1 MFREG
6 FLKGHPRSI
15 SFLMWILDLAMP
27 VLAGWLAFVIYP
39 DFEYIPQRYINAVGL
54 ALIGFAIVFPNLSFG
69 KGFRGMPIISEL
81 KYVVFA
87 VSSIFVGIVLVA
99 LFTKSTASY
108 SRVWF
113 VEWYF
118 LTLLGLIGYRVALRL
133 SLRWF
138 RSNGF
143 NQRSV
148 VVVGSGEIARTVI
161 ARLLSATWS
170 GFRVVA
176 IFTDD
181 ERVTEG
187 FLDGGVIK
195 GGYEDVAEYVQG
207 AGADQ
212 VWMAMPLQNQDQIH
226 GVMQSLQHCTADIR
240 YVPDI
245 FEFQLFNHSM
255 SEVAG
260 LPVLNLTT
268 SPMDGVNRVFKALED
283 RVLAFIILLLAS
295 PFFLVISIAIKMS
308 SRGPVFFKQDR
319 VGWNGKHIEIVKFRT
334 MPVDAESSTGPVWA
348 SPEDS
353 RATRIGRF
361 LRRTSLD
368 ELPQFYNVLCG
379 DMSIVG
385 PRPERP
391 IFVEKFKEEIPHYM
405 KKHMVKAGI
414 TGWAQ
419 VNGWR
424 GNTSLNERV
433 KHDLYY
439 IENWSVAFDLKII
452 LLTFTRG
459 FINKNAY

>member
-1 MFREG
+1 MIKSG
-6 FLKGHPRSI
+6 LLKEHSKI
-15 SFLMWILDLAMP
+15 LASLMWALDLVIPALSAW
-27 VLAGWLAFVIYP
+27 VAFTIHP
-39 DFEYIPQRYINAVGL
+39 DFDFIPQRYLNAVGL

-69 KGFRGMPIISEL
+69 KGFRGMPIMREL
-81 KYVVFA
+81 RYVVIA
-87 VSSIFVGIVLVA
+87 VSSIFISIVLIA

-108 SRVWF
+108 SRIWL
-113 VEWYF
+113 VEWYLF
-118 LTLLGLIGYRVALRL
+118 TLIGLIGYRVALRL

-138 RSNGF
+138 RSQGF
-143 NQRSV
+143 NQRDI
-148 VVVGSGEIARTVI
+148 VVVGSGDIARTVI

-181 ERVTEG
+181 KQVTDQ
-187 FLDGGVIK
+187 FLDGGVVK
-195 GGYEDVAEYVQG
+195 GHYDDVEAYVQQSTV
-207 AGADQ
+207 DQ
-212 VWMAMPLQNQDQIH
+212 VWMAMPLQNQDQLH
-226 GVMQSLQHCTADIR
+226 GVMESLKHCTADIR

-295 PFFLVISIAIKMS
+295 PFFLAISIAIKMS
-308 SRGPVFFKQDR
+308 SKGPVYFKQDR

-334 MPVDAESSTGPVWA
+334 MPVNVESSTGPVWA

-353 RATRIGRF
+353 RATRVGRF

-368 ELPQFYNVLCG
+368 ELPQFYNVLRG

-391 IFVEKFKEEIPHYM
+391 MFVEKFKEEIPHYM

>member
-6 FLKGHPRSI
+6 FLRSHSRSI
-15 SFLMWILDLAMP
+15 AFLMWILDLAMP
-27 VLAGWLAFVIYP
+27 VVAGWLAFVIYP
-39 DFEYIPQRYINAVGL
+39 DFDYIPQHYINAVGL

-69 KGFRGMPIISEL
+69 KGFRGMPIVREL
-81 KYVVFA
+81 KFVVFA
-87 VSSIFVGIVLVA
+87 VSSVFICTVLVA

-113 VEWYF
+113 LEWYF
-118 LTLLGLIGYRVALRL
+118 FTLIGLIGYRVALRL
-133 SLRWF
+133 LLRWI
-138 RSNGF
+138 RSCGF
-143 NQRSV
+143 NQRTV
-148 VVVGSGEIARTVI
+148 VVVGSGDIARTVI
-161 ARLLSATWS
+161 SRLLSATWS

-176 IFTDD
+176 IFTTDSRVSD
-181 ERVTEG
+181 EY
-187 FLDGGVIK
+187 LDGGVVE
-195 GGYEDVAEYVQG
+195 GSYDDVEEYVQR
-207 AGADQ
+207 AGIDQ
-212 VWMAMPLQNQDQIH
+212 VWVAMPLQNQDQLR
-226 GVMQSLQHCTADIR
+226 GVMHSLKHCTADIR

-260 LPVLNLTT
+260 LPVLNLTA

-283 RVLAFIILLLAS
+283 KVLAFVILLLAS
-295 PFFLVISIAIKMS
+295 PFFLLISIAIKLTS
-308 SRGPVFFKQDR
+308 KGPVFFKQDR

-334 MPVDAESSTGPVWA
+334 MPVDAEFSSGPVWA
-348 SPEDS
+348 KPGDS

-391 IFVEKFKEEIPHYM
+391 IFVERFKDEIPHYM

-439 IENWSVAFDLKII
+439 IENWSVGFDLKII